1 MRESEVQAKADDQ
14 PWHVRARLQPL
25 KDWMTLGEVAYHL
38 GISRQ
43 AVHRLVERGTL
54 SARTLGST
62 VPDTRPI
69 IVVHVKSVQNLPMSP
84 QRRRELDRRVAEA
97 EQETRG
103 GDRAELADEL
113 PEG

>member
-1 MRESEVQAKADDQ
+1 MQAKADEQ
-14 PWHVRARLQPL
+14 PWHVRLRLQPL
-25 KDWMTLGEVAYHL
+25 KDWMTLGQVAETL

-54 SARTLGST
+54 TARTIGE
-62 VPDTRPI
+62 RPI

-84 QRRRELDRRVAEA
+84 QRRREIDRRLAEA
-97 EQETRG
+97 
-103 GDRAELADEL
+103 DAEKWPPELGDEL